1 MTIVHPVE
9 TTSTSTTTELLQAI
23 NQLVKQGNFANLTLE
38 AIGKQLQQMEGKINQ
53 LLAQKAAKPTCFE
66 ASTSKQVIKSPL
78 IHPPM
83 KLEMLPEDRT
93 ADLLEK
99 FLEKIGSDMINTRL
113 EKQTYRQTLPSYS
126 QVLI

>member
-1 MTIVHPVE
+1 MAIVHPVE
-9 TTSTSTTTELLQAI
+9 TTSTPSTTELLQAI

-38 AIGKQLQQMEGKINQ
+38 AVGKQLQQMEGKINQ
-53 LLAQKAAKPTCFE
+53 LIAQKAARPPYFE

-83 KLEMLPEDRT
+83 KLEMLLEDRT

-99 FLEKIGSDMINTRL
+99 FLEKIGSGQINTLPER
-113 EKQTYRQTLPSYS
+113 QTYQ
-126 QVLI
+126 